1 MGIEL
6 LFRIAGIG
14 LIVAIIVQVLK
25 QSGRDEIATLVGLV
39 GLILVL
45 MLVVD
50 QLVTLF
56 DSVRRLFQL
65 Y

>member
-14 LIVAIIVQVLK
+14 LIVAVIVQVLK

>member
-1 MGIEL
+1 LGIEL

>member
-14 LIVAIIVQVLK
+14 IIVAVIVQVLK
-25 QSGRDEIATLVGLV
+25 QSGRDEIGTLVALAGLV
-39 GLILVL
+39 IVL
-45 MLVVD
+45 LMVVD
-50 QLVTLF
+50 ELAMLF
-56 DSVRRLFQL
+56 DSVRQLFML

>member
-14 LIVAIIVQVLK
+14 IIVAVIVQVLK
-25 QSGRDEIATLVGLV
+25 QSGRDEIGTLVALAGLV
-39 GLILVL
+39 IVL
-45 MLVVD
+45 LMVIDELAA
-50 QLVTLF
+50 LF
-56 DSVRRLFQL
+56 NSVRQLFSL

>member
-14 LIVAIIVQVLK
+14 IIVAVIVQVLK
-25 QSGRDEIATLVGLV
+25 QSGRDEIGTLVALAGLV
-39 GLILVL
+39 IVL
-45 MLVVD
+45 LMVVD
-50 QLVTLF
+50 ELATLF
-56 DSVRRLFQL
+56 DSVRQLFML

>member
-1 MGIEL
+1 MGLEL

-45 MLVVD
+45 MMVVD

-56 DSVRRLFQL
+56 DSVRQLFSL

>member
-14 LIVAIIVQVLK
+14 IIVAVIVQVLK
-25 QSGRDEIATLVGLV
+25 QSGRDEIGTLVALAGLVIVLLMVIDELATL
-39 GLILVL
+39 
-45 MLVVD
+45 
-50 QLVTLF
+50 F
-56 DSVRRLFQL
+56 NSVRQLFSL

>member
-1 MGIEL
+1 MGLEL

-14 LIVAIIVQVLK
+14 LIVAIIVQVLR

-45 MLVVD
+45 MMVVD

-56 DSVRRLFQL
+56 DSVRQLFSL

>member
-14 LIVAIIVQVLK
+14 IIVTVIVQVLK
-25 QSGRDEIATLVGLV
+25 QSGRDEIGTLVALAGLV
-39 GLILVL
+39 IVL
-45 MLVVD
+45 LTVID
-50 QLVTLF
+50 QLAALF
-56 DSVRRLFQL
+56 DNVRQLFML

>member
-1 MGIEL
+1 MEL

-45 MLVVD
+45 MMVVD

-56 DSVRRLFQL
+56 DSVRQLFSL

>member
-1 MGIEL
+1 MEL

-45 MLVVD
+45 MMVVD

-56 DSVRRLFQL
+56 DSVRRLFSL

>member
-14 LIVAIIVQVLK
+14 LIVAVIVQVLK
-25 QSGRDEIATLVGLV
+25 QSGRDEITTLVGLV